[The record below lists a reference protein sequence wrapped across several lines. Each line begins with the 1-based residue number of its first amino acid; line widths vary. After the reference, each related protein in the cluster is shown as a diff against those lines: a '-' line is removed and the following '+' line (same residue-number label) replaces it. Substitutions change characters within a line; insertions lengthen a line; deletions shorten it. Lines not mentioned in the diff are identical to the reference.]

1 MIVTRSYAARE
12 DLKDEPLSNPGLIMI
27 IDGSSFIEKGE
38 CKAGYAVVSLYE
50 TLESGPWN
58 QEQVLN

>member
-50 TLESGPWN
+50 TLESGP
-58 QEQVLN
+58 